1 MINLDHLHP
10 NLHSWLDLPTE
21 ERLVRI
27 RAPRWIGYPQ
37 ANSILTKLDEALS
50 YPKTHRMPNFLIVG
64 DTNNG
69 KTMLINRF
77 CAKHPADDNPKGDYA
92 NVPVLLVQAPP
103 TADEGRFYN
112 AILDLLFAVYK
123 NHDRIDKKQ
132 FQVIALLKTL
142 GLKMLII
149 DEIHHILAGSTN
161 RQKVFL
167 NVIKYLGNELQ
178 IPIVGV
184 GTKDAYRAI
193 QSDPQLSNRF
203 NPLVLPRW
211 QLDDSFLSLL
221 VSFERMLPL
230 KKPSNLHDTTM
241 ASQLLSMS
249 EGYIG
254 ELSTLLNEAAIYAIK
269 NGIESITMKVL
280 KSIDWI
286 APSSRKRQL
295 DRLV

>member
-1 MINLDHLHP
+1 MSLDHLHP
-10 NLHSWLDLPTE
+10 SIHSWLDLPMS
-21 ERLVRI
+21 ERVAKI

-37 ANSILTKLDEALS
+37 ANNLLAKLEDVLT

-77 CAKHPADDNPKGDYA
+77 CAKHPANDNPKGDYA
-92 NVPVLLVQAPP
+92 NVPVLMVQAPP

-123 NHDRIDKKQ
+123 AHDRVDKKQ
-132 FQVIALLKTL
+132 FQVIGLLKTL

-149 DEIHHILAGSTN
+149 DEIHHVLAGSTN
-161 RQKVFL
+161 RQKIFL

-193 QSDPQLSNRF
+193 QTDPQLSNRF
-203 NPLVLPRW
+203 NLLVLPRW
-211 QLDDSFLSLL
+211 QLDDEYLSLL
-221 VSFERMLPL
+221 MSFERMLPL
-230 KKPSNLHDTTM
+230 KQPSNLQDTTM

-254 ELSTLLNEAAIYAIK
+254 ELSTLLNQAAIFAIENK
-269 NGIESITMKVL
+269 TEAITAKVL
-280 KSIDWI
+280 KSMDWV
-286 APSSRKRQL
+286 PPLSRKRQL

>member
-1 MINLDHLHP
+1 MNLDHLHP
-10 NLHSWLDLPTE
+10 NLHSWLDLPID
-21 ERLVRI
+21 ERLARI

-37 ANSILTKLDEALS
+37 ANSILTKLDEALT

-123 NHDRIDKKQ
+123 NHDRIDKEQ

-142 GLKMLII
+142 SVKMLII

-203 NPLVLPRW
+203 NPI
-211 QLDDSFLSLL
+211 QS
-221 VSFERMLPL
+221 VSV
-230 KKPSNLHDTTM
+230 TTM
-241 ASQLLSMS
+241 A
-249 EGYIG
+249 
-254 ELSTLLNEAAIYAIK
+254 T
-269 NGIESITMKVL
+269 
-280 KSIDWI
+280 
-286 APSSRKRQL
+286 
-295 DRLV
+295 

>member
-1 MINLDHLHP
+1 MNLDHLHP
-10 NLHSWLDLPTE
+10 NLHSWLDLSID
-21 ERLVRI
+21 ERLARI

-37 ANSILTKLDEALS
+37 ANSILTKLDEALA

-149 DEIHHILAGSTN
+149 DEIHHILAGSII

-230 KKPSNLHDTTM
+230 KKSSNLHDTTM

-254 ELSTLLNEAAIYAIK
+254 ELSMLLNEAAIYAIK
-269 NGIESITMKVL
+269 NGFEAITIKVL
-280 KSIDWI
+280 KSIDWV

>member
-1 MINLDHLHP
+1 MSLDHLHP
-10 NLHSWLDLPTE
+10 SIHAWMDLHPA
-21 ERLVRI
+21 ERVAKI
-27 RAPRWIGYPQ
+27 RVPRWIGYQQ
-37 ANSILTKLDEALS
+37 ANDILAKLEDVLT

-77 CAKHPADDNPKGDYA
+77 CSKHPSEDNPSGEYIK
-92 NVPVLLVQAPP
+92 VPVLMVQAPP

-112 AILDLLFAVYK
+112 AILDLLFAIYK
-123 NHDRIDKKQ
+123 PSDRIDRKQ
-132 FQVIALLKTL
+132 FQVIGLLKSV

-149 DEIHHILAGSTN
+149 DEIHHILAGSSN

-178 IPIVGV
+178 VPIVGV

-193 QSDPQLSNRF
+193 QTDPQLSNRF

-211 QLDDSFLSLL
+211 QIGDEFSSLL
-221 VSFERMLPL
+221 ASFERLIPL
-230 KKPSNLHDTTM
+230 KHPSNLQDNTI
-241 ASQLLSMS
+241 ANQLLSMS

-254 ELSTLLNEAAIYAIK
+254 ELSIILNEAAIFAIENK
-269 NGIESITMKVL
+269 VETITAKVL
-280 KSIDWI
+280 ESIDWV
-286 APSSRKRQL
+286 PPKSRKRQFDGL
-295 DRLV
+295 E